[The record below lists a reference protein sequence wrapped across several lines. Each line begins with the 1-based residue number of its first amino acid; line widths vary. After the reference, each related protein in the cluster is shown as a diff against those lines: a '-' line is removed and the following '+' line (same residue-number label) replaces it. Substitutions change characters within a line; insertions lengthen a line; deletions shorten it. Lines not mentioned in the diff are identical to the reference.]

1 MNWIDAESHCVEQ
14 GGHLTSVHSDQEK
27 DFILSLVHSG
37 WFWIGGND
45 REDEK
50 EWVWS
55 DGSDFDYSLW
65 HKEQPDNWNNE
76 EDCLLFTEE
85 NKWNDG
91 GCYGKRQFVC
101 KIA

>member
-1 MNWIDAESHCVEQ
+1 MDAERHCVEQ
-14 GGHLTSVHSDQEK
+14 GGHLASVHSDQEK
-27 DFILSLVHSG
+27 DFILSLVHSVK
-37 WFWIGGND
+37 FWIGGND

-65 HKEQPDNWNNE
+65 GTGQPNNWNNDE
-76 EDCLLFTEE
+76 NCLLFTEE
-85 NKWNDG
+85 KKWNDG
-91 GCYGKRQFVC
+91 GCNGTRQFVC